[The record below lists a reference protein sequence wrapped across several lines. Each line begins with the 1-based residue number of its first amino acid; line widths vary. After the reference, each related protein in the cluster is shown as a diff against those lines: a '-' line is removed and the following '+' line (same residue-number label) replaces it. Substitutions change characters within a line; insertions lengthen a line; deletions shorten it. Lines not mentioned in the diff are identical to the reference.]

1 VQWPGKFFPK
11 IKVFPNCIQM
21 IRASKIQKGNLQGF
35 KIFQTLPGSRQIQK
49 EQLSF
54 GWDFK
59 FPAEFELKIQEVIHI

>member
-1 VQWPGKFFPK
+1 
-11 IKVFPNCIQM
+11 M

-54 GWDFK
+54 WVGFQIPSRIRIK
-59 FPAEFELKIQEVIHI
+59 NSGSNPHLNLV